1 MKFIATLK
9 SVYQIVSNALAVLFF
24 GAIYLL
30 YGAGYLFAFVW
41 IPLSPLITQLRRG
54 N

>member
-1 MKFIATLK
+1 MKFIEFLK
-9 SVYQIVSNALAVLFF
+9 RACQMVTNALAVLFF
-24 GAIYLL
+24 SVMYLL

-54 N
+54 T

>member
-1 MKFIATLK
+1 MRFAAFFKRA
-9 SVYQIVSNALAVLFF
+9 YQMISNALAVLFF
-24 GAIYLL
+24 GTIYLL

-54 N
+54 H